1 MSKIIKDA
9 IILTIITLAAGF
21 GLGFVHDITV
31 APIEKANNEKKQ
43 RAYQAVM
50 PGAAEKDGFTPVDV
64 NDSKAKE
71 ILSAEFEKQTV
82 KEIVEGKDDSGN
94 QIGYVLTVISN
105 QGFGGPIEMSIGV
118 SSKENGKI
126 TGIDFLSMSE
136 SPGLGDNAKKPEFKD
151 VNFKDKAVEKFK
163 VVKGSANSD
172 DEVVAITGATISSE
186 AVTQGVNAAL
196 LYYKEVLSV
205 GGAK

>member
-9 IILTIITLAAGF
+9 IILTVITLAAGF

-43 RAYQAVM
+43 KAYEAVM
-50 PGAAEKDGFTPVDV
+50 PDAKGGFEPVKVD
-64 NDSKAKE
+64 DSKMADV
-71 ILSAEFEKQTV
+71 LSAGFEKQTV
-82 KEIVEGKDDSGN
+82 TEIVEGKDEAGN
-94 QIGYVLTVISN
+94 VIGYVLTVISN
-105 QGFGGPIEMSIGV
+105 QGFGGPIEMSLGI

-126 TGIDFLSMSE
+126 TGLDFLSMSE

-151 VNFKDKAVEKFK
+151 VNFKDKAVEKFE
-163 VVKGSANSD
+163 VVKGSSSSD
-172 DEVVAITGATISSE
+172 NQVVAITGATISSE

-196 LYYKEVLSV
+196 LYYKDALSV
-205 GGAK
+205 GGGES